1 MGVLMSENKLSQ
13 VGDQLDDSH
22 YWYTGCKSGKNQ
34 NSLDPEIFST
44 RFKQEGAVFRI
55 LPTWEEAVIRGT
67 FRNKDEYFSSLQD
80 ICIRWSKQV
89 LRIYNSSDEVRLIKL
104 MLILRETDLMISRL
118 SEQILVW
125 QRMIDDTLGSD
136 ESVKRKCDPIREMAL
151 GDGYDGIS
159 LLCRDLVHMKES
171 RAHLVHDISAKCE
184 ILLPNCSVLVG
195 PLVAARLLV
204 EAGSLKRLSRMPAS
218 RIQILGA
225 RNALFSHLS
234 SGSPSPK
241 HGLIFEHKRV
251 HAAPR
256 KSRGRVA
263 RTLAA
268 NLAVASRIDY
278 FRKIQDLSFLEKSRL
293 RIEKAGR

>member
-1 MGVLMSENKLSQ
+1 MSENRSYQ
-13 VGDQLDDSH
+13 VEDQLEDPQ
-22 YWYTGCKSGKNQ
+22 YWYTEYKSGKNQ
-34 NSLDPEIFST
+34 NSLDSGIFST
-44 RFKQEGAVFRI
+44 RFKLEGPVFRI

-80 ICIRWSKQV
+80 LCIIWSKQV
-89 LRIYNSSDEVRLIKL
+89 LQIYNSSDEVRLIKL

-118 SEQILVW
+118 SEQILFW
-125 QRMIDDTLGSD
+125 HRMMDDTPAD
-136 ESVKRKCDPIREMAL
+136 EPVKRKCDPIREMAS
-151 GDGYDGIS
+151 GGGRDGVS
-159 LLCRDLVHMKES
+159 LLCRDLIHMKES
-171 RAHLVHDISAKCE
+171 RAQLVHDISAKCE

-204 EAGSLKRLSRMPAS
+204 EAGSLKCLSRMPAS

-251 HAAPR
+251 HTASR
-256 KSRGRVA
+256 KNRGRVA

-278 FRKIQDLSFLEKSRL
+278 FRRIQDLSFLEKSRL